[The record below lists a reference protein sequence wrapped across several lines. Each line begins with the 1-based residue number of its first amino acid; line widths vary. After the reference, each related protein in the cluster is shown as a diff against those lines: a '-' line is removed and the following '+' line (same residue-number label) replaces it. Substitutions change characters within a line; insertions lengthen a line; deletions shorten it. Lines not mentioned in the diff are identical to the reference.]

1 MTKTKGRRAQ
11 QKEETRKLIIETAC
25 TLFSERG
32 FDKTTI
38 RAIAQKAGIA
48 VGTLFV
54 HFPDKPA
61 LLAAT
66 LYEDI
71 EQVLQT
77 AMATVPAD
85 ALIMEKLLHLAQSLY
100 LHHAQNRSLARVL
113 IKETLF
119 MRGEWGDAFQAQSM
133 TFVDN
138 VTTLLTAA
146 QANGEIAAN
155 ANCQLTATAFFSH
168 YFMILITGLRDDT
181 LTPDEQVLL
190 LSQLMQLVL
199 KLE

>member
-1 MTKTKGRRAQ
+1 MTKTDGRRAQ
-11 QKEETRKLIIETAC
+11 QKEETRKLIIETARV
-25 TLFSERG
+25 LFVERG
-32 FDKTTI
+32 FDKTAI
-38 RAIAQKAGIA
+38 RAIAQEAGIA

-54 HFPDKPA
+54 HFPDKSA

-77 AMATVPAD
+77 AMATVPAY

-100 LHHAQNRSLARVL
+100 LHHAQNRLLSRVL

-133 TFVDN
+133 TFVGN
-138 VTTLLTAA
+138 VTALLTVA
-146 QANGEIAAN
+146 QTNGEIATD
-155 ANCQLTATAFFSH
+155 ANCQLMATAFFSY
-168 YFMILITGLRDDT
+168 YFMVLINGLRDNA
-181 LTPDEQVLL
+181 LTPGEQTLL
-190 LSQLMQLVL
+190 LSQLTQLIM
-199 KLE
+199 E

>member
-1 MTKTKGRRAQ
+1 MEAKETEMTKTKGRRAQ

-77 AMATVPAD
+77 AMATVPA
-85 ALIMEKLLHLAQSLY
+85 
-100 LHHAQNRSLARVL
+100 
-113 IKETLF
+113 
-119 MRGEWGDAFQAQSM
+119 
-133 TFVDN
+133 
-138 VTTLLTAA
+138 
-146 QANGEIAAN
+146 
-155 ANCQLTATAFFSH
+155 
-168 YFMILITGLRDDT
+168 
-181 LTPDEQVLL
+181 
-190 LSQLMQLVL
+190 
-199 KLE
+199 